1 MQIDEGDFK
10 DYVVNKP
17 WGYEYLAYQN
27 DNLAIWVL
35 HIDCDQSTSLHC
47 HTKKLTGLICLEGEV
62 QISFINNSQVIKS
75 MDKVMIRPTL
85 FHSSKSLSQEGSII
99 IEIETPVDKDDLVR
113 LKDFYGRENKSY
125 ESKEK
130 YRVRNSND
138 VWISEVTDCKIS
150 DVNFKVVQIDSKED
164 LLQYHDSIFVVLN
177 GVFLNERDGR
187 RQEVIPSG
195 ACLYSSV
202 YQEIIPSITS
212 IEDCKVLILEKK

>member
-1 MQIDEGDFK
+1 MQIDENIFK

-17 WGYEYLAYQN
+17 WGYEYLTYQN
-27 DNLAIWVL
+27 KNLAIWVL
-35 HIDCDQSTSLHC
+35 HINYNQSTSLHC

-62 QISFINNSQVIKS
+62 QVSFINNKQIIKP
-75 MDKVMIRPTL
+75 MNKVMIRPTL
-85 FHSSKSLSQEGSII
+85 FHSSKSLSQKGSII

-113 LKDFYGRENKSY
+113 LKDFYGRENKRY

-130 YRVRNSND
+130 YRARNSND
-138 VWISEVTDCKIS
+138 VWISEDAECNIS
-150 DVNFKVVQIDSKED
+150 GVNFKVVQIDSKED
-164 LLQYHDSIFVVLN
+164 LLQYHNSIFVVLD

-195 ACLYSSV
+195 SCLYSGV

-212 IEDCKVLILEKK
+212 VEDCKVLILEKK

>member
-1 MQIDEGDFK
+1 MQIDESVFK
-10 DYVVNKP
+10 DCVVHKP

-27 DNLAIWVL
+27 KNLAVWVL
-35 HIDCDQSTSLHC
+35 HINHNQSTSLHC

-62 QISFINNSQVIKS
+62 QVNFIKNSQNIKP
-75 MDKVMIRPTL
+75 MNKVMIRPTL
-85 FHSSKSLSQEGSII
+85 FHSSKSLSQKGSII

-130 YRVRNSND
+130 YRARNSND
-138 VWISEVTDCKIS
+138 VWISEDIDCKIAG
-150 DVNFKVVQIDSKED
+150 VNFKVVKIDSKED
-164 LLQYHDSIFVVLN
+164 LLQYQDSIFVVLD

-187 RQEVIPSG
+187 RQEVVPAG

-202 YQEIIPSITS
+202 YQEIMPSITS
-212 IEDCKVLILEKK
+212 IEGCKVLILEKK